1 MHCGGA
7 LEDLFAASY
16 SVGPSRCD
24 LSFQIMRASFF
35 CQTNKWQSSQLL
47 ARLLLA
53 MSVAFVLRAGEVTIA
68 EGGGRR
74 RCHIFEQ

>member
-1 MHCGGA
+1 MRCGGA

-35 CQTNKWQSSQLL
+35 CQNKGQSSQLM

-53 MSVAFVLRAGEVTIA
+53 MSVVVGLIAGEVAIA
-68 EGGGRR
+68 EEGGGRR
-74 RCHIFEQ
+74 HIFEQ